1 MSSTLT
7 PAPAPSGLDR
17 RLLIALLA
25 IGGVLVIAIIVLIV
39 VLLTRGNGGA
49 TLADANSSPS
59 GSASASPTVS
69 AEPTP
74 TDNGGSNGGQ
84 QTSAPVDN
92 STRFTSFNVVTT
104 VHCDTTG
111 NSPKPV
117 VTLSWASKNA
127 VEAWFSPANVDA
139 KDQGYMQVPTT
150 GNQNDLTDEHLFDCN
165 HRQTEDVTITLVGP
179 KGEHVS
185 KHATI
190 TDANWNSGSDGDD

>member
-1 MSSTLT
+1 MSTT

-17 RLLIALLA
+17 RILIALLA
-25 IGGVLVIAIIVLIV
+25 VGGVLAIGIIVLIV
-39 VLLTRGNGGA
+39 VLLTRGSGGA
-49 TLADANSSPS
+49 SLADATSTPS
-59 GSASASPTVS
+59 TSANTSAT
-69 AEPTP
+69 PTP
-74 TDNGGSNGGQ
+74 SATPTQADTGGSGGTQ

-92 STRFTSFNVVTT
+92 STHFTSFNVVTT

-111 NSPKPV
+111 NDPKPV

-165 HRQTEDVTITLVGP
+165 HRQTEDVTITLVAPNGD
-179 KGEHVS
+179 HIS

-190 TDANWNSGSDGDD
+190 TDANWQG

>member
-1 MSSTLT
+1 MSTA

-25 IGGVLVIAIIVLIV
+25 IGGVLAIGVVVLVVI
-39 VLLTRGNGGA
+39 LLTRGGG
-49 TLADANSSPS
+49 TSLADATTTP
-59 GSASASPTVS
+59 SASANTS
-69 AEPTP
+69 ATPTP
-74 TDNGGSNGGQ
+74 TPTSGGGSQ
-84 QTSAPVDN
+84 PTSAPVDK
-92 STRFTSFNVVTT
+92 STHFTSFNVVTT
-104 VHCDTTG
+104 VRCDTTG

-117 VTLSWASKNA
+117 VTLSWASENA

-139 KDQGYMQVPTT
+139 KDQAYMQVPTT

-179 KGEHVS
+179 SGEHVS

-190 TDANWNSGSDGDD
+190 TDANWQG

>member
-1 MSSTLT
+1 MSTA

-17 RLLIALLA
+17 RLLVALLA
-25 IGGVLVIAIIVLIV
+25 IGAVLAIAIIVLIV
-39 VLLTRGNGGA
+39 VLLTRGGG
-49 TLADANSSPS
+49 TSLADAATTPSTSANTSATPSAPVSSS
-59 GSASASPTVS
+59 DGAPTS
-69 AEPTP
+69 
-74 TDNGGSNGGQ
+74 
-84 QTSAPVDN
+84 SAPVDT
-92 STRFTSFNVVTT
+92 STHFTSFNVVTT

-117 VTLSWASKNA
+117 VTLSWASENA

-139 KDQGYMQVPTT
+139 KDQAYMQVPTT

-179 KGEHVS
+179 NGEHVS

-190 TDANWNSGSDGDD
+190 TDANWQG

>member
-1 MSSTLT
+1 MST
-7 PAPAPSGLDR
+7 APASPGLDR

-25 IGGVLVIAIIVLIV
+25 VGGVLAIGIIVLIV
-39 VLLTRGNGGA
+39 VLLTRGSGGA
-49 TLADANSSPS
+49 SLADATSTPS
-59 GSASASPTVS
+59 ASSASATPS
-69 AEPTP
+69 PTP
-74 TDNGGSNGGQ
+74 TTADTGGSGGTQ
-84 QTSAPVDN
+84 QTAAPVDN
-92 STRFTSFNVVTT
+92 STHFTAFNVVTT

-111 NSPKPV
+111 NDPKPV

-179 KGEHVS
+179 SGEHVS

-190 TDANWNSGSDGDD
+190 TDANWQG

>member
-1 MSSTLT
+1 MST
-7 PAPAPSGLDR
+7 APAPTGLDR

-25 IGGVLVIAIIVLIV
+25 VGAVLVVGIIVLIV
-39 VLLTRGNGGA
+39 VLLTRVSGGTA
-49 TLADANSSPS
+49 LADATSTPS
-59 GSASASPTVS
+59 TSANASAT
-69 AEPTP
+69 PTP
-74 TDNGGSNGGQ
+74 TPTPTSAAQ
-84 QTSAPVDN
+84 PTSAPVDH
-92 STRFTSFNVVTT
+92 STHFTSFNVVTT

-117 VTLSWASKNA
+117 VTLSWASQNA

-179 KGEHVS
+179 NGEHVS

-190 TDANWNSGSDGDD
+190 TDANWQG

>member
-1 MSSTLT
+1 MTAAPT
-7 PAPAPSGLDR
+7 PTSGSDR
-17 RLLIALLA
+17 RLLVALLA
-25 IGGVLVIAIIVLIV
+25 VGGVLAVGIIVLAA

-49 TLADANSSPS
+49 SLADATTRPS
-59 GSASASPTVS
+59 AGTIASASPTADGS
-69 AEPTP
+69 GATQPTA
-74 TDNGGSNGGQ
+74 
-84 QTSAPVDN
+84 APVDT
-92 STRFTSFNVVTT
+92 STHFTSFTVVTT

-117 VTLSWASKNA
+117 VTLNWASQNA
-127 VEAWFSPANVDA
+127 LEAWFSPANVDA

-179 KGEHVS
+179 NGEHVS

-190 TDANWNSGSDGDD
+190 TDANWQG

>member
-1 MSSTLT
+1 MST
-7 PAPAPSGLDR
+7 APASTGLDR

-25 IGGVLVIAIIVLIV
+25 VGGLLVLGIIALIV
-39 VLLTRGNGGA
+39 VLLTRGSGGSA
-49 TLADANSSPS
+49 LADATSTPS
-59 GSASASPTVS
+59 TSANASAT
-69 AEPTP
+69 PTP
-74 TDNGGSNGGQ
+74 TPSTGAAQ
-84 QTSAPVDN
+84 PTSAPVDT
-92 STRFTSFNVVTT
+92 STHFTSFNVVTT

-117 VTLSWASKNA
+117 VTLSWASQNA

-150 GNQNDLTDEHLFDCN
+150 GIQNDLTDEHLFDCN

-179 KGEHVS
+179 NGEHVS

-190 TDANWNSGSDGDD
+190 TDANWQG

>member
-1 MSSTLT
+1 VST
-7 PAPAPSGLDR
+7 APASTGLDR

-25 IGGVLVIAIIVLIV
+25 VGAVLVVGIIVLIV
-39 VLLTRGNGGA
+39 VLLTRGSGGTA
-49 TLADANSSPS
+49 LADATSTPS
-59 GSASASPTVS
+59 TRANASAT
-69 AEPTP
+69 PTP
-74 TDNGGSNGGQ
+74 TPTGAAQ
-84 QTSAPVDN
+84 PTSAPVDQ
-92 STRFTSFNVVTT
+92 STHFTSFNVVTT

-117 VTLSWASKNA
+117 VTLSWASQNA

-179 KGEHVS
+179 NGEHVS

-190 TDANWNSGSDGDD
+190 TDANWQG

>member
-1 MSSTLT
+1 MSSTAN
-7 PAPAPSGLDR
+7 PSPAPSGLDR

-25 IGGVLVIAIIVLIV
+25 IGGVLAIAIIVLIV
-39 VLLTRGNGGA
+39 VLVTRGSGGT
-49 TLADANSSPS
+49 TLADSTTTPSITASDSPS
-59 GSASASPTVS
+59 AT
-69 AEPTP
+69 PTP
-74 TDNGGSNGGQ
+74 TTADNSSGGTQ
-84 QTSAPVDN
+84 QTAAPVDN
-92 STRFTSFNVVTT
+92 STHFTSFNVVTT

-150 GNQNDLTDEHLFDCN
+150 GNQNNLTDEHLFDCN

-179 KGEHVS
+179 NGEHVS

-190 TDANWNSGSDGDD
+190 TDANWQG

>member
-1 MSSTLT
+1 MST
-7 PAPAPSGLDR
+7 APASSGIDR
-17 RLLIALLA
+17 RLLIALLSV
-25 IGGVLVIAIIVLIV
+25 GGVLVVALIVLIV
-39 VLLTRGNGGA
+39 VLLTRGGGA
-49 TLADANSSPS
+49 TLADATTTPSTSS
-59 GSASASPTVS
+59 GTSATAT
-69 AEPTP
+69 PTP
-74 TDNGGSNGGQ
+74 TTADTGGTQ
-84 QTSAPVDN
+84 QTAAPVDN
-92 STRFTSFNVVTT
+92 STHFTSFNVVTT

-139 KDQGYMQVPTT
+139 KDQAYMQVPTT

-190 TDANWNSGSDGDD
+190 TDANWQG